1 MTLATTLVLIM
12 ISIAIGFLIGALVYG
27 LRGKPSQHA
36 GTGEVENEPKEQGV
50 RLWRDPL
57 TQNLSVT
64 VDGETYQQAGE
75 LAPEARSRL
84 ARLARDWQIW
94 LGMPSSRLAAL
105 AASSSPESEEARTPV
120 QTTGTLQ
127 SASRSSPGKA
137 PQKPGQGVE
146 KNKPAAAPLSIAAQI
161 DAILQA
167 RLASTPLAGRGICL
181 EELPGQGMVVMVGDE
196 KYTDLTLVPDQQ
208 VRAAIADAVAEWE
221 KKNAPWG

>member
-1 MTLATTLVLIM
+1 MTLATTLILIV
-12 ISIAIGFLIGALVYG
+12 ISITIGFLIGALVYG

-36 GTGEVENEPKEQGV
+36 GTGGVENEPKEQGV

-84 ARLARDWQIW
+84 SRLARDWQIW

-105 AASSSPESEEARTPV
+105 VASSSPESAEPRTPV
-120 QTTGTLQ
+120 QTTDSLQ
-127 SASRSSPGKA
+127 SAARSSPGKA
-137 PQKPGQGVE
+137 PQKPAQGAK
-146 KNKPAAAPLSIAAQI
+146 KNRAESAPLSIAAQI

-167 RLASTPLAGRGICL
+167 RLENTPLAGRGIRL
-181 EELPGQGMVVMVGDE
+181 EELPGQGMVVMVGDD
-196 KYTDLTLVPDQQ
+196 KFTDLTLVPDQQ